1 MSVYRT
7 IGPLVWYMQKAG
19 FLTMRLY
26 TDIDILF
33 NYRKKRSIDSLMALK
48 DMKYKDQ
55 TSSKERHCELQRQ
68 QSTVEVYTRFYI
80 QTPKLTDYFMG
91 SSAFL
96 KVTDL
101 VQSRL
106 RMSDTR
112 IATLTG
118 NIIKGKEDGRTE
130 IQVCHNAV
138 NLGAQNNRF
147 QGYKAF
153 SCSTQVSMKFFL
165 LINVKNI
172 KAF

>member
-1 MSVYRT
+1 
-7 IGPLVWYMQKAG
+7 
-19 FLTMRLY
+19 
-26 TDIDILF
+26 
-33 NYRKKRSIDSLMALK
+33 MALK

-55 TSSKERHCELQRQ
+55 TSAKDRRCELQRQ

-130 IQVCHNAV
+130 IQVRYMQV
-138 NLGAQNNRF
+138 KMLKIWVLKITGSKDIKLFFAQL
-147 QGYKAF
+147 
-153 SCSTQVSMKFFL
+153 VSMKFIL
-165 LINVKNI
+165 LTNVKMPTINNWL
-172 KAF
+172 